1 MAHDVFISHA
11 HKDKQVADAV
21 CAALEAQRIRC
32 WIASRDLTPGA
43 EYAEALVNAIA
54 DAQIFVVVF
63 SSDANESPQVKREV
77 ERAVSKGKII
87 LPFRIDEVIPSKA
100 MEYCLS
106 NTHWLDAMTP
116 PLETHLARLVETVAR
131 LLHAEAPRTPPQ
143 IAPAVGLPTGSESN
157 SFEYRSKSTVFGLP
171 WVHIAVGLPR
181 WNGRR
186 RSARGVLAIGDSAQG
201 VVAIG
206 SRAMGVIAMGTFAM
220 GVLPFGLFS
229 FGVFSVGAFSLGLGL
244 SYGLISIAP
253 AAIGA
258 VAAGICSRGSF
269 AFGVHV
275 WPVDQ
280 MAQRFFTPWVNPL
293 FHSILVV
300 MLFVA
305 YFSQSAVGALGRFL
319 GNFSVRR
326 RP

>member
-11 HKDKQVADAV
+11 HKDKQIADAV

-77 ERAVSKGKII
+77 ERAVSKGKVI

-131 LLHAEAPRTPPQ
+131 FLHADAPKTPLKSS
-143 IAPAVGLPTGSESN
+143 AAGVLPAGSETN

-201 VVAIG
+201 VVAVG
-206 SRAMGVIAMGTFAM
+206 SRAMGVIAMGTFAT
-220 GVLPFGLFS
+220 GILPFGLFS
-229 FGVFSVGAFSLGLGL
+229 FGVFSVGAFSLGLCV
-244 SYGLISIAP
+244 SYGVISIAYG
-253 AAIGA
+253 AIGA
-258 VAAGICSRGSF
+258 VAAGIHVRGCYSF
-269 AFGVHV
+269 GLYE
-275 WPVDQ
+275 WPGDVV
-280 MAQRFFTPWVNPL
+280 AQQFFTPWVNPL
-293 FHSILVV
+293 FHSIMVV
-300 MLFVA
+300 MLFGA

-319 GNFSVRR
+319 SNYSVRR
-326 RP
+326 RL